1 MNSKERKKL
10 IRKELHHSLHNGIF
24 MFGCRGMGVIFCM
37 SVFVHIVSFLR
48 KYYQEKSSDLNI
60 ANIVLTDNRFPLVYV
75 MI

>member
-1 MNSKERKKL
+1 MNDRQ
-10 IRKELHHSLHNGIF
+10 SLFHVNDLNYSMRDKRLVCIE
-24 MFGCRGMGVIFCM
+24 
-37 SVFVHIVSFLR
+37 R